1 MTEQP
6 KTTSWLW
13 SAGNGVHGVRI
24 ELNEGRLDWYDD
36 LACACD
42 GSTAEQTY
50 ADFRENGPAFSNP
63 PQDVLDEMNEA
74 IELLLKTEAS

>member
-13 SAGNGVHGVRI
+13 SAGNGVNGARI
-24 ELNEGRLDWYDD
+24 DLDKAHLEWYDD
-36 LACACD
+36 LGCACGD
-42 GSTAEQTY
+42 SEAEQTY
-50 ADFRENGPAFSNP
+50 ADFRAKGPAFGNP

-74 IELLLKTEAS
+74 VDMLLKLQA